1 MQRVH
6 SVFNICK
13 CSSKVRWLKPGT
25 VQRTFSKDQ
34 TIQRD
39 SVCFL
44 QILKTF
50 SSAVLIKTSP
60 AEKCRENQR
69 LTMDTCGDSKIIRL
83 HWRLFFTTKE
93 VVTFFLLKLSLLI
106 HGDECDSITAGV
118 MTEWGASLTTTCL
131 QTVAQKESED
141 LDPDSDWIQVLN
153 PSLLLLCFLV
163 PLYPSS
169 HLDTKANM
177 WHHRHYWE
185 LKSTLYQNSTY
196 KNVHLFCCSSTS
208 TTRGSKNPTRFDP
221 SLTPGL
227 YVSLDLWHR
236 HKQLLPLNTDLT
248 GWQHDWSLTDYF
260 YWFWK
265 NISKT
270 LSCFGTPWQRER
282 AGERA
287 RERGLSQTLP
297 IPSIWEKKFQIGSL
311 GIQY

>member
-50 SSAVLIKTSP
+50 SSAVLIKTPP
-60 AEKCRENQR
+60 AEKCRESQR

-153 PSLLLLCFLV
+153 PSLLLLLFSRSLISILTFGHESKYV
-163 PLYPSS
+163 ASS
-169 HLDTKANM
+169 SLLRAKVYVVSKLHLQK
-177 WHHRHYWE
+177 
-185 LKSTLYQNSTY
+185 
-196 KNVHLFCCSSTS
+196 C
-208 TTRGSKNPTRFDP
+208 P
-221 SLTPGL
+221 SL
-227 YVSLDLWHR
+227 
-236 HKQLLPLNTDLT
+236 LLQFNFNHTR
-248 GWQHDWSLTDYF
+248 Q
-260 YWFWK
+260 
-265 NISKT
+265 
-270 LSCFGTPWQRER
+270 
-282 AGERA
+282 
-287 RERGLSQTLP
+287 
-297 IPSIWEKKFQIGSL
+297 
-311 GIQY
+311 

>member
-50 SSAVLIKTSP
+50 SSAVLIKTPP
-60 AEKCRENQR
+60 AEKCRESQR

-153 PSLLLLCFLV
+153 LSLLLLCFLV

-177 WHHRHYWE
+177 WHHHHHWE

-248 GWQHDWSLTDYF
+248 GWQHDWSQTDYF

-282 AGERA
+282 
-287 RERGLSQTLP
+287 ERG
-297 IPSIWEKKFQIGSL
+297 
-311 GIQY
+311 